1 MTQLDLYQEYQRAVD
16 FFEAKDY
23 AGASRILAP
32 IAEREPGNRAVVEL
46 LARAYFHSAA
56 LGRAEGALRRLV
68 ELDPADGW
76 AYEALA
82 RTLERAGRPDE
93 ARRHRRLAQALGIEP
108 SAEIEVSV
116 TAGNLVRR
124 QVGENPRPV
133 QTTAAER

>member
-1 MTQLDLYQEYQRAVD
+1 MKQLDLYEEYRRAVD

-32 IAEREPGNRAVVEL
+32 IAEREPGNRAVTEL
-46 LARAYFHSAA
+46 LGRAHFHSAS
-56 LGRAEGALRRLV
+56 LGRAERAFRRLV

-93 ARRHRRLAQALGIEP
+93 AGRHRRLARALGAES

-116 TAGNLVRR
+116 TAADLV
-124 QVGENPRPV
+124 
-133 QTTAAER
+133 